1 LRIYL
6 RSPCNL
12 HNGVSPN
19 ENQKTCASLLI
30 EGGTAYE
37 DTPVFDMHWGRLDA
51 MQQRLRADP
60 AHVHNRF
67 GSPAEDI
74 YPVGGSFG

>member
-1 LRIYL
+1 M
-6 RSPCNL
+6 
-12 HNGVSPN
+12 VSALM
-19 ENQKTCASLLI
+19 KTRRPVPALI

-37 DTPVFDMHWGRLDA
+37 DTPVFDMHRGRLDA